1 METTKRKID
10 LNALLTGANL
20 LMLGLILLESF
31 RLLEDQNPYVND
43 RTLLLGVLLCLQTQL
58 ALVVERF
65 NRDPFVI
72 LLTFA
77 LIFYYEL
84 RIFTLS
90 YWGFSDVFL
99 RFPYDA
105 EDTNFALTYMLF
117 ANLFM
122 YAGLFS
128 VRRKGNLSIEAGT
141 WRATSAGRVVIVLMA
156 AIAFTYLG
164 TAIFSEGGMPRVLN
178 FIVLLLSPSMLLML
192 VLAYYVVYRKSL
204 GLLTAAA
211 IFVLVVLEV
220 ALHTAYGSRSAII
233 NVLQTL
239 LLILLAVRGRLRFN
253 RGLVLAGVAATPIL
267 LALLVATFAISS
279 YNRFNRDVGAA
290 PDLERAAEFVSAST
304 NDPLIVARLGI
315 IAPVI
320 ASRAGFFDYSAEIIA
335 HRGEYAPLFTV
346 GTYFKSVVDNLLT
359 PGFDVFDQPKIANSM
374 QFIYRRWGTP
384 SRTYVADEAYQS
396 DQIGIYSEFFL
407 LMGWA
412 SLPALFLLTFALKR
426 LYVRLS
432 SPNPFIFAMKRVV
445 VLFIFQRLVDSF
457 GMDWTI
463 VETVPL
469 VMAIFVYAKFFTSRR
484 VLVAEPGQPRYA
496 GAR

>member
-141 WRATSAGRVVIVLMA
+141 WRATSLTASRA
-156 AIAFTYLG
+156 AIALG
-164 TAIFSEGGMPRVLN
+164 ETKGIAKGPAPVKSRIQNAYARIPSTT
-178 FIVLLLSPSMLLML
+178 SPSTS
-192 VLAYYVVYRKSL
+192 VRRKS
-204 GLLTAAA
+204 
-211 IFVLVVLEV
+211 
-220 ALHTAYGSRSAII
+220 R
-233 NVLQTL
+233 
-239 LLILLAVRGRLRFN
+239 
-253 RGLVLAGVAATPIL
+253 
-267 LALLVATFAISS
+267 
-279 YNRFNRDVGAA
+279 
-290 PDLERAAEFVSAST
+290 
-304 NDPLIVARLGI
+304 
-315 IAPVI
+315 
-320 ASRAGFFDYSAEIIA
+320 
-335 HRGEYAPLFTV
+335 
-346 GTYFKSVVDNLLT
+346 
-359 PGFDVFDQPKIANSM
+359 
-374 QFIYRRWGTP
+374 
-384 SRTYVADEAYQS
+384 
-396 DQIGIYSEFFL
+396 
-407 LMGWA
+407 
-412 SLPALFLLTFALKR
+412 PA
-426 LYVRLS
+426 
-432 SPNPFIFAMKRVV
+432 
-445 VLFIFQRLVDSF
+445 
-457 GMDWTI
+457 
-463 VETVPL
+463 
-469 VMAIFVYAKFFTSRR
+469 
-484 VLVAEPGQPRYA
+484 
-496 GAR
+496 